1 MTLMILMILIALPE
15 EGCKNDL
22 ANLKALFKR
31 LNFEIIEKKNQ
42 TAKQIQELLSKYA
55 VSENKDTDCFCCA
68 ISSHGNKH
76 GTFGADNVVFD
87 LQETI
92 FNTFQNCLIG
102 KPKLFFIDACRG
114 AKINGNGTPTLKT
127 AGSSESEIPYHS
139 DILISYSTVQDYV
152 SFIGNEGSWFIQ
164 SLVKTFKRFHK
175 STHLID
181 MLTLV
186 SNDVAKITANT
197 SKQMPSLVLNTLR
210 KRVLFE

>member
-1 MTLMILMILIALPE
+1 MNHSKRGFALLIINDFNDLNDPKIALLE

-87 LQETI
+87 LQETK
-92 FNTFQNCLIG
+92 N
-102 KPKLFFIDACRG
+102 KFF
-114 AKINGNGTPTLKT
+114 
-127 AGSSESEIPYHS
+127 
-139 DILISYSTVQDYV
+139 
-152 SFIGNEGSWFIQ
+152 
-164 SLVKTFKRFHK
+164 
-175 STHLID
+175 
-181 MLTLV
+181 
-186 SNDVAKITANT
+186 
-197 SKQMPSLVLNTLR
+197 
-210 KRVLFE
+210 